1 MVELQMAGRGD
12 SEAHRSLRK
21 WYQSLQKILGEA
33 QLYSLL
39 VFSFKRA
46 QEELKVNRYI
56 FFLLIVCHACSGID
70 DVSITGSQ
78 AKHSATV
85 D

>member
-1 MVELQMAGRGD
+1 MAEMVELQMVGRGD

-46 QEELKVNRYI
+46 QEELKANRYI
-56 FFLLIVCHACSGID
+56 FIGPESDHWLCLSLTNSVTLS
-70 DVSITGSQ
+70 
-78 AKHSATV
+78 KLY
-85 D
+85 